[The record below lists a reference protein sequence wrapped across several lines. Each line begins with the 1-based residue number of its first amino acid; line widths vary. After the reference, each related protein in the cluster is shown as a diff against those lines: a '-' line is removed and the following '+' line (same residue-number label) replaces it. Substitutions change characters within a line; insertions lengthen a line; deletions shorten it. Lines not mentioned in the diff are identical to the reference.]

1 MQNKT
6 LSKNSTAIKSYLAVF
21 ILLTWRQLSLI
32 IINKSLDEI
41 EVMHIELVLYALFY
55 ISTILCSLFVSI
67 FSEKTGKRLFMR
79 LWTAIAIIS
88 SLVFIVFVAFNGRTL
103 GSVIFS
109 LFSGI
114 SVGMGIPICFASFA
128 DYTRVENRGRI
139 GAFLFFLT
147 SLFFALLISLSNI
160 FSELAFSIFSIILL
174 TIILLFSRDWREINK
189 SKVAFPSVIRSGPF
203 LSYFSAWCIYCF
215 IDAFEAPL
223 LQHFL
228 DVYFGEAFM
237 RFILS
242 LMTIFASFSMLIAGF
257 LADFRGRRNL
267 LIYGFVMSGIAYV
280 TVGIAAVHRVAWYL
294 FSIVDGIATGFF
306 LVMFIFTIWGDLS
319 LGRSNEKYYA
329 IGTAPFFFIN
339 FIKELFI
346 PYLEMIPVSASFS
359 LASFFLFLAVI
370 PLLYAPETLPEKL
383 IRRRELKKYVEKAKK
398 IREKYEKQKED

>member
-1 MQNKT
+1 MQNEI
-6 LSKNSTAIKSYLAVF
+6 LSKNSMAIKSYLAVF
-21 ILLTWRQLSLI
+21 ILFTWRQLSLI
-32 IINKSLDEI
+32 IINKSLDKI
-41 EVMHIELVLYALFY
+41 EAMYIELVLYAFFY

-67 FSEKTGKRLFMR
+67 FSEKIGRRPFMR
-79 LWTAIAIIS
+79 LWTAIAIMS
-88 SLVFIVFVAFNGRTL
+88 SLVFIVFITFNERIL

-109 LFSGI
+109 LFSGV

-139 GAFLFFLT
+139 GAFLFFFIGI
-147 SLFFALLISLSNI
+147 FFALLVSLSNI
-160 FSELAFSIFSIILL
+160 FSELTFSIFSIALL
-174 TIILLFSRDWREINK
+174 TIILLFSRDWREISK
-189 SKVAFPSVIRSGPF
+189 SKITFPSVIRSRPF
-203 LSYFSAWCIYCF
+203 LSYFSAWCIYCL

-228 DVYFGEAFM
+228 DVYFGETFM
-237 RFILS
+237 KFILS

-257 LADFRGRRNL
+257 LADVRGRRNL

-280 TVGIAAVHRVAWYL
+280 TVGIAAVHPIAWYL
-294 FSIVDGIATGFF
+294 FSIADGIATGFF

-319 LGRSNEKYYA
+319 LGRLSEKYYA

-346 PYLEMIPVSASFS
+346 PYLEMIPVNASFS

-370 PLLYAPETLPEKL
+370 PLLYAPETLPEKI

-398 IREKYEKQKED
+398 IREKYEKEKD